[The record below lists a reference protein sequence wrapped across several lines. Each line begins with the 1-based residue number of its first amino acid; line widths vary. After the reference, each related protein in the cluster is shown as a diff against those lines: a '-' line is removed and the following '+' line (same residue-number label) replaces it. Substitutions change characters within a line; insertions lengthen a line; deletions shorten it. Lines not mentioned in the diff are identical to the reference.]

1 MPKVT
6 NWKKNTHQRCIQ
18 KNWTRKSFFQKKPH
32 QKDQQNHSE
41 KKKMGN
47 FSTRIMKNAAETKSI
62 SQNSNKIIQK
72 NQIKLFSVCTFK
84 KSLTTTAKLC
94 FLILCKSCSMNFSC
108 LFLHHF
114 MISKKYCEKKMGSK
128 NFPPKRC
135 MLLHC
140 EEVCFFSIIT

>member
-1 MPKVT
+1 MHT
-6 NWKKNTHQRCIQ
+6 Q
-18 KNWTRKSFFQKKPH
+18 NWTRKSFFQKKPH

-41 KKKMGN
+41 QKRQKKKKMGN

-72 NQIKLFSVCTFK
+72 KFKLFKKIIKLFSVCTFK
-84 KSLTTTAKLC
+84 KTLTTTAKLC

-114 MISKKYCEKKMGSK
+114 MISKKYCEKKNGIK
-128 NFPPKRC
+128 KFFHQNAAC
-135 MLLHC
+135 LLHC
-140 EEVCFFSIIT
+140 EEVCFFL